1 MKEQSLKPINN
12 QPSNNQPSNNQLKS
26 IQPVQQT
33 TKKQNNKVQKYETIQ
48 SLPTW
53 SIEPPL
59 EIKRG
64 N

>member
-1 MKEQSLKPINN
+1 MKEQSLKPI
-12 QPSNNQPSNNQLKS
+12 NNQPSNNQLKS

-33 TKKQNNKVQKYETIQ
+33 TKKQNNKFQKYETIN

>member
-1 MKEQSLKPINN
+1 MKELQLKQINKTQENNLKPIQNTQGK
-12 QPSNNQPSNNQLKS
+12 QPNKQKLEK
-26 IQPVQQT
+26 QQVI
-33 TKKQNNKVQKYETIQ
+33 N

>member
-1 MKEQSLKPINN
+1 MKEQSLKPI
-12 QPSNNQPSNNQLKS
+12 NNQPSNNQLKS

-33 TKKQNNKVQKYETIQ
+33 TKKQNNKVQKYETIK

>member
-1 MKEQSLKPINN
+1 MKEQSLKPI
-12 QPSNNQPSNNQLKS
+12 NNQPSNNQLKS

>member
-1 MKEQSLKPINN
+1 MKEQSLKPI
-12 QPSNNQPSNNQLKS
+12 NNQPSNNQLKS

-33 TKKQNNKVQKYETIQ
+33 TKKQNNKVQKYETIN